1 MEHFTD
7 RFPIHLFVKPEGEP
21 ETIVDDTT
29 DTAPVPRELYSAET
43 VERLKLSYQALWDT
57 FAAFTKTAKP
67 ERFRNKIRTKDF
79 VHSVELAAGSAMF
92 LQCKMVDH
100 RLALTLEQRVLDSH
114 FKGIAGFVLGGDAA
128 SHDHVLIREL
138 RAIPTAIL
146 DIGHSPRIAHLANP
160 TFQTYAKE
168 LLDSLTATRAQTEQV
183 AKWVEDTERIVAV
196 PEVSLIET
204 TEWLQSM
211 NDEIAADRQ
220 RSAARATEQQDE
232 FMRLFA
238 SLANPR
244 VGA

>member
-1 MEHFTD
+1 MEHFSE

-21 ETIVDDTT
+21 GTVLEEDAATQ
-29 DTAPVPRELYSAET
+29 PVPQEVYSAET
-43 VERLKLSYQALWDT
+43 IARLRTSYQALWDA
-57 FAAFTKTAKP
+57 FAAFTKTSRP
-67 ERFRNKIRTKDF
+67 ERFRNKIRQKDF

-92 LQCKMVDH
+92 LQCKMVNH
-100 RLALTLEQRVLDSH
+100 RLALTLEQRILDTQ
-114 FKGIAGFVLGGDAA
+114 FKGIAGFVLGGNIA
-128 SHDHVLIREL
+128 SHNLFLMREL

-146 DIGHSPRIAHLANP
+146 DIGHPPRIAHLANP
-160 TFQTYAKE
+160 TFETYAKE
-168 LLDSLTATRAQTEQV
+168 LLDSLTATRIQTEQV

-211 NDEIAADRQ
+211 NDKIAADRQ
-220 RSAARATEQQDE
+220 LSAARASEQHDE
-232 FMRLFA
+232 FMHLFA